1 MRDQEQIVPEKRR
14 ESRKERLLKQRPSGR
29 RSASSC
35 EKKRESV
42 LIEKEGGGK
51 GDELVKSGSGT
62 VPRDL
67 ASVEGVGKGD
77 VLRRAAVKRE
87 RSQYESGEKEE
98 RKKNALLV
106 VKAEGDGRALSELLN
121 TDDVNL
127 VLRLDLLV
135 VGGVLEVEGE
145 HTLLLEV
152 GPARKEPSQLRS
164 NAKEER
170 ERGRT
175 REYERRSG

>member
-42 LIEKEGGGK
+42 LIEKERGGT

-77 VLRRAAVKRE
+77 VLRRAAVKRD

-152 GPARKEPSQLRS
+152 GPAK
-164 NAKEER
+164 ER
-170 ERGRT
+170 EGLAVHLGGR
-175 REYERRSG
+175 RERTYS